1 MFEQFCWI
9 LCFLKHKIHLQSL
22 NIIWLLNV
30 DHFHDLWILERRGW
44 VIKYIIKYVTVK
56 QKFNEA
62 FYNIRPALHVYLF
75 KFDVSEMQLFI
86 NLLFSKMIFSRFPG
100 WVPRHLDQ
108 GQECALILAK
118 QMQTDVG
125 DDPVS
130 QQHSPVFMTLSDS
143 VYYYVMTL
151 HNLDPTHYHSFT
163 TQYWQP
169 SNPYLLFRKFS

>member
-56 QKFNEA
+56 QKFKEA
-62 FYNIRPALHVYLF
+62 FCSIRLALLDYLLN
-75 KFDVSEMQLFI
+75 FDVAAVYKSLVLQDD
-86 NLLFSKMIFSRFPG
+86 FSRFPG

>member
-30 DHFHDLWILERRGW
+30 DHFLDLWILERRGW

-56 QKFNEA
+56 QNFKEA
-62 FYNIRPALHVYLF
+62 FYSTPCLHFEVWCIRNAAFLVLQ
-75 KFDVSEMQLFI
+75 DD
-86 NLLFSKMIFSRFPG
+86 FSRFPG

-118 QMQTDVG
+118 QMQPDVG
-125 DDPVS
+125 DVPVS
-130 QQHSPVFMTLSDS
+130 QQHSPSVYDAVRQCLLLCYDASQSRSYTLSHL
-143 VYYYVMTL
+143 YYSILTTIKPL
-151 HNLDPTHYHSFT
+151 FT
-163 TQYWQP
+163 
-169 SNPYLLFRKFS
+169 F